1 MTASQPQDRR
11 GTGDEQDRRDVQ
23 EPVRGEP
30 DIGTA
35 GAFPALANDSL
46 PKDPEVPTDVDPG
59 DERSWSGDDVDDP
72 GTEPGAGA
80 SGTGR

>member
-11 GTGDEQDRRDVQ
+11 GTGAAPASRPAQDPPRADP
-23 EPVRGEP
+23 E
-30 DIGTA
+30 IGPA
-35 GAFPALANDSL
+35 GACPARANDSL
-46 PKDPEVPTDVDPG
+46 PQDPEVPTDVDPG

-72 GTEPGAGA
+72 GAEPGAGA

>member
-11 GTGDEQDRRDVQ
+11 GPRAAPAGPDAPPPPRRA
-23 EPVRGEP
+23 P
-30 DIGTA
+30 DSATA
-35 GAFPALANDSL
+35 RARPAPANDSL

-72 GTEPGAGA
+72 GAEPGAGA